1 MDTKRAPQGVLS
13 LDTFFKTQDSNGFFY
28 VGDLRKTL
36 KKHNLPFTGKRRVT
50 FKT

>member
-28 VGDLRKTL
+28 VETYE
-36 KKHNLPFTGKRRVT
+36 KH
-50 FKT
+50 